1 MSRFLH
7 GIKVLRPLSR
17 VGKAIATDLQRNF
30 ASITRYLDDSDLVS
44 YREIGRKLTKDQ
56 IREICD
62 IFSDSPIEFSIKAN
76 QVFRAA
82 KNDIILGKK
91 SSFCSIKIFSGD
103 GAELNYGDYG
113 IMPSE
118 QKRKPLELMK
128 KKTDYSRK
136 VSWSSCNKTAY
147 PIFFSSE

>member
-113 IMPSE
+113 VMPSG
-118 QKRKPLELMK
+118 QK
-128 KKTDYSRK
+128 KKAHRTYEKETDYS
-136 VSWSSCNKTAY
+136 
-147 PIFFSSE
+147 